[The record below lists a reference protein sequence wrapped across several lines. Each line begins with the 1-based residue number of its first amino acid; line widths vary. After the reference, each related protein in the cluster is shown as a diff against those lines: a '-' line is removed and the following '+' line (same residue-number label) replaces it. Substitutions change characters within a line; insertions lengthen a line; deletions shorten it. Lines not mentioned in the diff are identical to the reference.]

1 MKTMT
6 LMSALLLSLSA
17 LAQEPAVD
25 TSASPAVDTSRMRAA
40 PPASSSAPSTSRT
53 ISASQPSDTGT
64 TIVGERES
72 PIGLYIMPW
81 RNSGPEQ
88 GIDRP
93 ARLLQE
99 EAVPLDPGTFR
110 RQLDYYTALTNHLK
124 AVGGNDNPQ

>member
-6 LMSALLLSLSA
+6 LIGALLLSSAA

-25 TSASPAVDTSRMRAA
+25 TSAAPAVDTSRMRAA
-40 PPASSSAPSTSRT
+40 PPASSGAASPSRT
-53 ISASQPSDTGT
+53 VSASQPSDSGT

-93 ARLLQE
+93 ARLLDE
-99 EAVPLDPGTFR
+99 EPLPLDPGTFR
-110 RQLDYYTALTNHLK
+110 RQLDYYTALTNHTK
-124 AVGGNDNPQ
+124 ALQSGANPQ